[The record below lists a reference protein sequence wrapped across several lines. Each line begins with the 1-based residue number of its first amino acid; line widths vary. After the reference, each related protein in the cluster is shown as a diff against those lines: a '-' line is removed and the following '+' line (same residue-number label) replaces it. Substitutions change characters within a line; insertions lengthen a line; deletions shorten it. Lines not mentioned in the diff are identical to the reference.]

1 MLDKNKL
8 KRKLKETSMS
18 SPKPSKNAHLVGS
31 DEPSMTIA
39 TQSGWFLVL
48 VVFLHHL

>member
-18 SPKPSKNAHLVGS
+18 SPKPSKNARLIGS
-31 DEPSMTIA
+31 DEPSIPIA
-39 TQSGWFLVL
+39 TQSGWFLSLIVL
-48 VVFLHHL
+48 LHHL